1 MHSVRFTVLFLL
13 FAGTLIQARDRE
25 WPYSTPRRHP
35 IPATKEKSWSIN
47 WIDSFLLAKLESK
60 GIRPT
65 REATSSA
72 ILRRLHFVL
81 HGLPPSAEQT
91 RGFEQAWKQDPNLA
105 ISDKLDELLD
115 DVAFGERFG
124 RHWLD
129 VARYADSN
137 GGGANRVFDNAWRYR
152 DYVIRSFA
160 DDKPFDLFVRE
171 QLAGDLLKTGHQAIV
186 ATGFLSIGPKEVAEY
201 DKDQLDLDVTDEQ
214 LDTIGRA
221 FMGLTFGCARCH
233 DHKFDPVSQSDYYAM
248 AGILMNTETLLRKNA
263 GGPLSVWHKKELSPK
278 RYALAPRDRPEPKD
292 MHLLIRG
299 DRHDPGKLIRRG
311 TPQIFDGGELDVPSN
326 ESGRRQLA
334 EWMTDPKHPMTS
346 RVMVN
351 RIWQWCLGEGIVR
364 TVDNFGAR
372 GDEPTH
378 RELLDTLAVEFVEKE
393 WSVKHLVRLILST
406 RTFQLASHPP
416 AKLGHKDPGN
426 QLLSHA
432 HRRRLDAE
440 SLRDAILHHAGTLDR
455 HVGGETLTW
464 KGRLD
469 EGQAKRVKDKDVSQR
484 RAVYQPRFRGFARE
498 AMLTAFDVPE
508 PSLVTGK
515 RAETLQPAQALV
527 LLNSP
532 LVKAACFRISE
543 RWLGAELYLN
553 LYGRSPTRA
562 ELISDEAF
570 LKSGGSARD
579 LVQSMIAANEF
590 LYVD

>member
-1 MHSVRFTVLFLL
+1 MRPVRLTVICLFLTC
-13 FAGTLIQARDRE
+13 ALIQAEKRE
-25 WPYSTPRRHP
+25 WPYSAPTRHP
-35 IPATKEKSWSIN
+35 IPPTTVAAWPIN
-47 WIDSFLLAKLESK
+47 WIDSFLMAKLDAK
-60 GIRPT
+60 GIQPT
-65 REATSSA
+65 IEAAPSV
-72 ILRRLHFVL
+72 ILRRLHFIL
-81 HGLPPSAEQT
+81 HGLPPSADQT
-91 RGFEQAWKQDPNLA
+91 TVFERAWKRNPNSA
-105 ISDKLDELLD
+105 IRDKLDELLD
-115 DVAFGERFG
+115 EVAFGERFG

-160 DDKPFDLFVRE
+160 NDKPFDLFVRE
-171 QLAGDLLKTGHQAIV
+171 QLAGDLLKTGHEAIV

-221 FMGLTFGCARCH
+221 FMGLTIGCARCH

-248 AGILMNTETLLRKNA
+248 AGILMNTETLLRKNT
-263 GGPLSVWHKKELSPK
+263 GGPLSVWHKKELTEK
-278 RYALAPRDRPEPKD
+278 RYALAPRDRPDPKD

-299 DRHDPGKLIRRG
+299 DRHDPGKLIKRG
-311 TPQIFDGGELDVPSN
+311 TPQAFGGANFEIPNN

-334 EWMTDPKHPMTS
+334 KWMTDQQHPLTG

-351 RIWQWCLGEGIVR
+351 RIWQWCMGEGIVR

-378 RELLDTLAVEFVEKE
+378 RELLDSLAVEFVENE

-406 RTFQLASHPP
+406 RTFRLASEPP
-416 AKLGHKDPGN
+416 VNLGHKDPEN
-426 QLLSHA
+426 LFLAHA

-440 SLRDAILHHAGTLDR
+440 SLRDAILHHAGSLDR

-469 EGQAKRVKDKDVSQR
+469 EGQAQKVADKDVSLR

-515 RAETLQPAQALV
+515 RAETLQPAQAFV

-532 LVKAACFRISE
+532 LVKTACSRISE
-543 RWLGAELYLN
+543 RWTGAE
-553 LYGRSPTRA
+553 
-562 ELISDEAF
+562 
-570 LKSGGSARD
+570 
-579 LVQSMIAANEF
+579 SMIAANEF